1 MEQETRRVALV
12 TGCGKAVGIGS
23 ETARA
28 LAQAGFSVVVA
39 DVEMQGVANDLD
51 DASERATPWKG
62 LESLVDEIR
71 SEGGFASWTQGDVSV
86 ERDAR
91 RMVGDVVDRH
101 GRLDVL
107 VNNAGVPHG
116 DDRVDIEQL
125 TLDAWERVMAV
136 NARGVFLMS
145 REAVGPMRR
154 QRWGRIV
161 NIASAIV
168 KFSVPSRVA
177 YSTSKAAVIGF
188 TQSLAMDV
196 VQSGITVNAVCPG
209 SIRTARAISSTRKAG
224 WDDIEAGLAERTK
237 GIPAGRH
244 GEPGEIAATVA
255 FLCSEQ
261 AAYLTGQSIFVDGG
275 GLPRPSG

>member
-1 MEQETRRVALV
+1 MEHEIRRVALV
-12 TGCGKAVGIGS
+12 TGCGKSLGIGS
-23 ETARA
+23 ATARA
-28 LAQAGFSVVVA
+28 LAKSGFTVVVA

-51 DASERATPWKG
+51 DASEGAVRWKG
-62 LESLVDEIR
+62 IESLVDEIH
-71 SEGGFASWTQGDVSV
+71 SDGGSASWVQGDVSV
-86 ERDAR
+86 ETDAR
-91 RMVGDVVDRH
+91 RMVQEVIDRH

-107 VNNAGVPHG
+107 VNNAGAPHG

-125 TLDAWERVMAV
+125 TLEAWERVMAV

-188 TQSLAMDV
+188 TEALAMDV
-196 VQSGITVNAVCPG
+196 VKSGITVNAVCPG

-237 GIPAGRH
+237 GIPVGRH
-244 GEPGEIAATVA
+244 GEPER
-255 FLCSEQ
+255 
-261 AAYLTGQSIFVDGG
+261 DRR
-275 GLPRPSG
+275 RPSRSCAPIKRRI